1 MNYALKFRFWKND
14 WTFSVFEILLKVSE
28 GNTWQEAFLK
38 VLPERKNARPIVP
51 VQSKEDEL
59 QDSKSVDMNNAI
71 PIDISNTV
79 PINVNNI
86 VSIDINNTVTIIKD
100 KVCDKESDNR
110 PECNADLKEILNE
123 NSNIT

>member
-1 MNYALKFRFWKND
+1 MNYALKFTFWRND
-14 WTFSVFEILLKVSE
+14 WTFPVFEILLKVSE

-38 VLPERKNARPIVP
+38 VLPERKNARPIVS

-59 QDSKSVDMNNAI
+59 QDSKPFDINNAI

-79 PINVNNI
+79 PIDVNNT

-100 KVCDKESDNR
+100 ICNKESNSR
-110 PECNADLKEILNE
+110 PECNADSKEILNE